1 MARETIGGPATDM
14 SRKNKKI
21 GYACAYTPL
30 VLIDAAGYIPYRILP
45 MGECPD
51 QAGQLLHDNLC
62 PHVKRI
68 LDRAISKDLPDLAGV
83 VFINS
88 CDAMRRLSDAWRH
101 VRPDDNIILL
111 DLPAIADE
119 AAVAFFAKEL
129 TRLIESLSEWSGRR
143 ITNSDIETS
152 IDLYNK
158 LPDIFAKLRERLR
171 RDKLP
176 GGSTRMQTLYN
187 AAMMAPFKKSMVNL
201 RQALAE
207 PESTT
212 TRTAGGLDFTATSG
226 KRQGREVPQSL
237 RVEPGASHPVWKTQ
251 SPAPETDGIPVFLFG
266 NVLADPEAFTLFES
280 CGARIIDDDLCT
292 GSRLFTPLEIDGN
305 KDLVLQISRSLMTRS
320 PCARTFDP
328 AKPLKMAEDIL
339 ARAQASGARG
349 VIGQTIKFCDPYLDR
364 LPAVRETLR
373 EAGIPLL
380 LLEGDCSLRSIEQQR
395 TRIEAFIEMLV

>member
-1 MARETIGGPATDM
+1 
-14 SRKNKKI
+14 
-21 GYACAYTPL
+21 
-30 VLIDAAGYIPYRILP
+30 LIDAAGYIPYRILP

-143 ITNSDIETS
+143 ITKSDIETS

-171 RDKLP
+171 QGKLP

-201 RQALAE
+201 QQALAE
-207 PESTT
+207 PES
-212 TRTAGGLDFTATSG
+212 
-226 KRQGREVPQSL
+226 
-237 RVEPGASHPVWKTQ
+237 
-251 SPAPETDGIPVFLFG
+251 PAPVTDGIPVFLFG

-305 KDLVLQISRSLMTRS
+305 KDLVLQISRGLMTRS

-328 AKPLKMAEDIL
+328 SQPLKMAEDIL
-339 ARAQASGARG
+339 KRTRASGARG